1 MICRFLI
8 VKSLWIPYLVETF
21 LWYDIYIFNIYYCLA
36 YFLLKIVLKFE
47 LHGGVLGLVLRE

>member
-21 LWYDIYIFNIYYCLA
+21 LWYDIYIFLY
-36 YFLLKIVLKFE
+36 LLLFGIFFVKNSFKI
-47 LHGGVLGLVLRE
+47 